1 MLRRLYAMG
10 IRSLLTSI
18 SNNTATQK
26 IRFLEEVK
34 WRTAGYYA
42 FANCAIFLVMAAF
55 IYAVKPQSL
64 SVILFAPAFFFVGS
78 MLTFVLMV
86 QSGAA
91 LAPLAWFILGS
102 GIYFGLGAIFGGL
115 RVHHYTE
122 QIFGADN
129 LYLTQ
134 VNLLNSCSVF
144 IVVGVAL
151 TFGWWRGPVWQ
162 TQEVESAQQ
171 QNTLLQNLFPF
182 VLTIAI
188 ACACLKL
195 FFFPVAENLLIR
207 SIIGKLTLF
216 LPSCFLLL
224 GMLWHSMARPL
235 KLVALILF
243 FIEISSGL
251 LTLSKY
257 QVLYTILAFIAG
269 IWIGRVSWKFML
281 LALSGMGLIFA
292 MINPLITLGRAHLA
306 YDAQNTLGARI
317 EILQDASTALL
328 DPKFILLADE
338 SLNLEGVRAI
348 GRRFSLNPEGLK
360 KPEERVRAI
369 GRRFE
374 VASIQGYLINEY
386 DNHRPG
392 NTLSNF
398 WVTFIP
404 RIVWPQK
411 PIITNLGGELHMKY
425 YNDPTQVNSSLAPTY
440 SAEAYWNYGSLGVV
454 LVSILLGLAIGWL
467 TQYSFLAVYGVR
479 SEYFIIAFPV
489 VIWACFVESWLVSS
503 YLGEFLIC
511 VVILLIAR
519 AFLECW
525 IFFKVKKYGR

>member
-1 MLRRLYAMG
+1 MRRRPYPVA
-10 IRSLLTSI
+10 IRSLVTSI
-18 SNNTATQK
+18 TDITLIRK

-34 WRTAGYYA
+34 WHTAGYCA
-42 FANCAIFLVMAAF
+42 FANCVIFLVMAAF

-64 SVILFAPAFFFVGS
+64 SVILFAPIVFFIGS

-102 GIYFGLGAIFGGL
+102 GIYFGLGTVFGGL

-122 QIFGADN
+122 QIFGADI

-134 VNLLNSCSVF
+134 VNLLNACSVF

-151 TFGWWRGPVWQ
+151 ALGWWRGPVWQ
-162 TQEVESAQQ
+162 TQEVALVQQ
-171 QNTLLQNLFPF
+171 QNTLLQKAFPF
-182 VLTIAI
+182 VLAIAI

-207 SIIGKLTLF
+207 SIIGKLTIF
-216 LPSCFLLL
+216 LPACFLLL
-224 GMLWHSMARPL
+224 GMLWHSITWPL
-235 KLVALILF
+235 KLVALTLF
-243 FIEISSGL
+243 IIEISSGV
-251 LTLSKY
+251 LTISKY
-257 QVLYTILAFIAG
+257 QVLYTILTFITG
-269 IWIGRVSWKFML
+269 IWISRASWKFML
-281 LALSGMGLIFA
+281 LTLSGMGLIFA

-306 YDAQNTLGARI
+306 YDAQNTLATRI
-317 EILQDASTALL
+317 EILQDVCKALL
-328 DPKFILLADE
+328 DPETIFLTNGLQPNTRV
-338 SLNLEGVRAI
+338 NLE
-348 GRRFSLNPEGLK
+348 EMQ
-360 KPEERVRAI
+360 KPEERERAI

-386 DNHRPG
+386 NSHRPG

-425 YNDPTQVNSSLAPTY
+425 YNDPSQINSALAPTY
-440 SAEAYWNYGSLGVV
+440 SAEAYWNYGPLGVV

-489 VIWACFVESWLVSS
+489 VIWTCFVESWIVSS
-503 YLGEFLIC
+503 YLGEFVIF
-511 VVILLIAR
+511 VAILLIAR
-519 AFLECW
+519 AILEGW
-525 IFFKVKKYGR
+525 VFFKVKKHGR

>member
-1 MLRRLYAMG
+1 MRHRLYPVA

-18 SNNTATQK
+18 TDITP
-26 IRFLEEVK
+26 IRTIRSLEEVK

-64 SVILFAPAFFFVGS
+64 SVILFAPAVFFVGS

-115 RVHHYTE
+115 HVHHYTK
-122 QIFGADN
+122 QIFGADI

-134 VNLLNSCSVF
+134 VNLLNACSVF
-144 IVVGVAL
+144 TVVGVSL
-151 TFGWWRGPVWQ
+151 TLGWWRGPVWQ
-162 TQEVESAQQ
+162 TQEVESVQQ

-182 VLTIAI
+182 VLTVAI
-188 ACACLKL
+188 ACTCLKL

-216 LPSCFLLL
+216 LPACFLLL
-224 GMLWHSMARPL
+224 GMLWHSIKWPF
-235 KLVALILF
+235 KLAALILF
-243 FIEISSGL
+243 FIEVSCGL

-257 QVLYTILAFIAG
+257 QVVCTMLAFIAG
-269 IWIGRVSWKFML
+269 IWIWRTTWKLML
-281 LALSGMGLIFA
+281 LTLSGIGLIFA

-306 YDAQNTLGARI
+306 YDAHNTLGTRI

-328 DPKFILLADE
+328 DPKFIFLTNGPQPNIRV
-338 SLNLEGVRAI
+338 NLE
-348 GRRFSLNPEGLK
+348 EMK
-360 KPEERVRAI
+360 KLEERVRAI

-386 DNHRPG
+386 DSDRPG

-398 WVTFIP
+398 WVTFVP
-404 RIVWPQK
+404 RIIWPQK
-411 PIITNLGGELHMKY
+411 PIITNLGGELHIKY
-425 YNDPTQVNSSLAPTY
+425 YNDPSQIYSALAPTY
-440 SAEAYWNYGSLGVV
+440 SAEAYWNYGPLGVV

-467 TQYSFLAVYGVR
+467 TQYSFLAVYGTR

-489 VIWACFVESWLVSS
+489 VIWACFVESWIVSS
-503 YLGEFLIC
+503 YLGEFVIF
-511 VVILLIAR
+511 VAILLIAR
-519 AFLECW
+519 AILEGW
-525 IFFKVKKYGR
+525 VFFKVKKHGC

>member
-1 MLRRLYAMG
+1 MRRRPYPVA
-10 IRSLLTSI
+10 IRSLVTSI
-18 SNNTATQK
+18 TDITLIRK

-34 WRTAGYYA
+34 WHTAGYCA

-64 SVILFAPAFFFVGS
+64 SVILFAPTVFFVGS

-102 GIYFGLGAIFGGL
+102 GIYFGLGTIFGGL
-115 RVHHYTE
+115 RVHHYTD
-122 QIFGADN
+122 QIFGADI

-134 VNLLNSCSVF
+134 VNLLNACSVS

-151 TFGWWRGPVWQ
+151 ALGWWRGPVWQ
-162 TQEVESAQQ
+162 THKGVSVQQ

-182 VLTIAI
+182 VLTVAI
-188 ACACLKL
+188 ACTCLKL

-216 LPSCFLLL
+216 LPACFLLL
-224 GMLWHSMARPL
+224 GMLWHSITWPF
-235 KLVALILF
+235 KLVALTLF
-243 FIEISSGL
+243 FIEMSSGL
-251 LTLSKY
+251 FNLSKY
-257 QVLYTILAFIAG
+257 QVLCTVLAFITG
-269 IWIGRVSWKFML
+269 IWIRRTSWKFIFL
-281 LALSGMGLIFA
+281 TLSGMGLIFA
-292 MINPLITLGRAHLA
+292 MINPLITLGRAHLSYEA
-306 YDAQNTLGARI
+306 ENTLGTRI
-317 EILQDASTALL
+317 EILQDAARALL
-328 DPKFILLADE
+328 DPKFIFFANDPLVL
-338 SLNLEGVRAI
+338 GVV
-348 GRRFSLNPEGLK
+348 K

-386 DNHRPG
+386 DNDRPG

-411 PIITNLGGELHMKY
+411 PIITSLGGELHMKY
-425 YNDPTQVNSSLAPTY
+425 YNDPSQTNSALAPTY
-440 SAEAYWNYGSLGVV
+440 SAEAYWNYGPLGVA

-489 VIWACFVESWLVSS
+489 VIWASFVESWIVSS
-503 YLGEFLIC
+503 YLGEFVIF
-511 VVILLIAR
+511 VAILLIAR
-519 AFLECW
+519 AILEGW
-525 IFFKVKKYGR
+525 VFFKVKKHGR